1 MGRVRNLELK
11 INEITA
17 RLEGLMRRNSV
28 LAKRASR
35 EDEGGGESLNCL
47 ICNLRNTFQ
56 AVVIFVQTNKF
67 LVTAIVLINVFCLDK

>member
-1 MGRVRNLELK
+1 
-11 INEITA
+11 
-17 RLEGLMRRNSV
+17 MRRNSV

-35 EDEGGGESLNCL
+35 EDEGEGEGESLNCL
-47 ICNLRNTFQ
+47 IYNLRNTFQ

>member
-1 MGRVRNLELK
+1 
-11 INEITA
+11 
-17 RLEGLMRRNSV
+17 MRRNSV

-35 EDEGGGESLNCL
+35 EDEGEGEGEGESLNCL
-47 ICNLRNTFQ
+47 IYNLRNTFQ